1 MKHIDRCVQE
11 FFFINNPISLDEYC
25 KESKHAE
32 HAADIIN
39 FRKFV
44 EKKGFQYDIATRGN
58 WDYRYK
64 CFKDEEKEMFKKK
77 ESSNF
82 LDKSKEFL
90 KNCYDGG
97 AIIEYN
103 DGQEWKDLPSGLPL
117 DFSQFKEGT
126 IRLKFND
133 PTYEQVNQFKKEYGN
148 PIVTDW
154 DLKNIPMLAFCYSK
168 GFCDILSTKV
178 GNRLDWDQM
187 SIWRYYKAKEYLPE
201 TPIAELQNIFKE
213 KSEKN
218 LDQEVLDCFTRNKM
232 LDYVM
237 KDMKDLTDQTTIR
250 TFMDVMN
257 YIRWEFNNIESKF
270 KNISSTDD
278 TAGGK

>member
-126 IRLKFND
+126 IRLKFNE
-133 PTYEQVNQFKKEYGN
+133 PTYEQIMQFKQRYGE
-148 PIVTDW
+148 PIMFTNDIKHEP
-154 DLKNIPMLAFCYSK
+154 LLAFC
-168 GFCDILSTKV
+168 FCKDFCHIVPSDKF
-178 GNRLDWDQM
+178 NRLQWDTM
-187 SIWRYYKAKEYLPE
+187 AIWRYYGKKEYLPE
-201 TPIAELQNIFKE
+201 TPVSELQNIFKE

-218 LDQEVLDCFTRNKM
+218 LDQDLPTCITRDMFNSI
-232 LDYVM
+232 M
-237 KDMKDLTDQTTIR
+237 KDINDLTDQTTKR
-250 TFMDVMN
+250 TFMDVMS
-257 YIRWEFNNIESKF
+257 YIHWEFSNI
-270 KNISSTDD
+270 KNISNTD
-278 TAGGK
+278 TAAEESK

>member
-1 MKHIDRCVQE
+1 MKHTDKNTFNSVQE
-11 FFFINNPISLDEYC
+11 FFFINHPISLDEYC
-25 KESKHAE
+25 KESEHTE

-77 ESSNF
+77 ESSSF

-90 KNCYDGG
+90 KNCYNGG

-126 IRLKFND
+126 IRLKFNE
-133 PTYEQVNQFKKEYGN
+133 PC
-148 PIVTDW
+148 I
-154 DLKNIPMLAFCYSK
+154 
-168 GFCDILSTKV
+168 
-178 GNRLDWDQM
+178 
-187 SIWRYYKAKEYLPE
+187 
-201 TPIAELQNIFKE
+201 
-213 KSEKN
+213 
-218 LDQEVLDCFTRNKM
+218 TRNKM
-232 LDYVM
+232 LNYIM
-237 KDMKDLTDQTTIR
+237 KDINDLTDQTTKR
-250 TFMDVMN
+250 AFMDIMN
-257 YIRWEFNNIESKF
+257 YIHWEFSNISNTNTTAEESK
-270 KNISSTDD
+270 
-278 TAGGK
+278 